1 MAETY
6 LNKDGLDKLAE
17 CVNTKL
23 NAKVNTSDTTVV
35 RTNTDQTVSG
45 IKTFSNYIKTPQ
57 VANASGKALVRYKDT
72 EVKSVFGNDSS
83 ASVLMGNT
91 DRPYY
96 SKSGSDFD
104 GTELALKSD
113 VTSETTART
122 NADSNLQTQINA
134 KQSSL
139 STTQMN
145 AVNSGITSSLVT
157 QISTNKTNIATNT
170 TNIAKKLET
179 SNIKAGS
186 NITISTSGNNVTI
199 NAETGDG
206 GTNVYVNSVKQDS
219 VSFSSDP
226 QTQITNSLPSTTSS
240 LTLSVA
246 GWSSKKQTVT
256 ISGYN
261 SSKLNTIVPDLAS
274 TSVWAACGINASAEL
289 STGITF
295 TCAIVPTV
303 TLTFKVVS
311 ETLKS

>member
-145 AVNSGITSSLVT
+145 AVNSGITSSLVS

-186 NITISTSGNNVTI
+186 NINISTSGNNVTI
-199 NAETGDG
+199 NAETGEG

-226 QTQITNSLPSTTSS
+226 QTQITNALPSTTSS